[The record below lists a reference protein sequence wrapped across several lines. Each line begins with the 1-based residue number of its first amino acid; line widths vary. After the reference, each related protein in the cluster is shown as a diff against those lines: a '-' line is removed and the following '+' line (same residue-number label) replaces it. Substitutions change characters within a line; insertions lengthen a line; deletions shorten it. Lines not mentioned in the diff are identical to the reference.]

1 MPFAYKERDKPGED
15 DGSKRQ
21 PACSV
26 CAGRDWEAA
35 EEAGSQGDFPG
46 RGSILHQ
53 QETERR
59 MAEPLEDGGGEE
71 TGACS

>member
-1 MPFAYKERDKPGED
+1 MEAVPCNLLPV
-15 DGSKRQ
+15 
-21 PACSV
+21 CVCV

-35 EEAGSQGDFPG
+35 EEARSQGDLPG
-46 RGSILHQ
+46 RGSVLHQ

-71 TGACS
+71 TAVCG